1 MRFLLDA
8 ASRPPFFLHA
18 LETANKVLMCSV
30 ESLPGTVNVGKKV
43 IHHYK
48 SKEEKTLHAHLYKL
62 HRTGEKKKIPVP
74 DYNVKQSLPHHAPQ
88 LAFCSA
94 IISS

>member
-62 HRTGEKKKIPVP
+62 HRPGEEKKSQCQTITLS
-74 DYNVKQSLPHHAPQ
+74 NHSHITH
-88 LAFCSA
+88 
-94 IISS
+94 SS

>member
-62 HRTGEKKKIPVP
+62 HRTGEKKKKSQCQTITLS
-74 DYNVKQSLPHHAPQ
+74 NHSHITH
-88 LAFCSA
+88 
-94 IISS
+94 SS